1 MTPIKTLL
9 ASVALITGLHTPAHA
24 GGVPTFDGATVASLG
39 KQLAQLGA
47 IEGVNQSQLVT
58 LGKQLVT
65 LGQQLKVFENTYG
78 SITGA
83 RDAVANL
90 FKGNLSEAQIAITF
104 EQLRNV
110 ADLPDELKGRFK
122 ALDSS
127 FGFVDG
133 QQFFG
138 DEDKSQRAAVFDL
151 QQNAVKTEIVISD
164 KVFEDAAISFE
175 KYEGYREA
183 LGDASQN
190 NDLKASIDLNTRVAI
205 ENGENLAKI
214 MQMLATQSRSDAI
227 ADATSLRTLQQNVA
241 RLKFG
246 EKEAT
251 E

>member
-1 MTPIKTLL
+1 MTKLKTLL
-9 ASVALITGLHTPAHA
+9 ASVALIAGMNTPVKA
-24 GGVPTFDGATVASLG
+24 GGVPTFDGATVAQLG
-39 KQLAQLGA
+39 QQLAQLGQ
-47 IEGVNQSQLVT
+47 IEGVNKSQLVT

-65 LGQQLKVFENTYG
+65 LGQQLKVFEDTYG

-110 ADLPDELKGRFK
+110 ADLPDDLKGRFK

-133 QQFFG
+133 QGFFG
-138 DEDKSQRAAVFDL
+138 DSENTQRATVFDL
-151 QQNAVKTEIVISD
+151 QQSAVKTEIVISE
-164 KVFEDAAISFE
+164 KVFEDAATAFE
-175 KYEGYREA
+175 RYDGYREA
-183 LGDASQN
+183 LGNASQN

-214 MQMLATQSRSDAI
+214 MQMLATQSRSNAI
-227 ADATSLRTLQQNVA
+227 ADATNLRTLQQNVA
-241 RLKFG
+241 RLKFQEG
-246 EKEAT
+246 EAT